1 MGIDSNFTKLLTGG
15 FIMGWGPCLAY
26 SAPLLLPYIGGTKT
40 SWKAGLKIGVMF
52 SLGRLLAL
60 VILGGLVTFAF
71 SSINRFF
78 PPHRSGY
85 LYLFVAL
92 FMITLGI
99 LIILGKGFGV
109 EVGKIVK
116 KRILD
121 GGTESMLFLGF
132 LIGISPC
139 VPLVAVLTYI
149 ACVADNIGWGI
160 LYALSFGI
168 GAAVAPI
175 ILGALVGILPE
186 KLFKSAKLL
195 RVFQIVCG
203 AVLILFGLQLI
214 YYVLNLVS

>member
-1 MGIDSNFTKLLTGG
+1 MGIDSNFLKLLIGG
-15 FIMGWGPCLAY
+15 FTMGWGPCLAY

-40 SWKAGLKIGVMF
+40 GWKAGLKIGVMF

-60 VILGGLVTFAF
+60 AILGGVVTFAF

-99 LIILGKGFGV
+99 FIILGKGFGV
-109 EVGKIVK
+109 GVGKIVK

-121 GGTESMLFLGF
+121 SGAESMLFLGF

-149 ACVADNIGWGI
+149 ACVADNIGLGI

-195 RVFQIVCG
+195 KAFQIICG
-203 AVLILFGLQLI
+203 TVLILFGLQLI
-214 YYVLNLVS
+214 YYVLNLLS